1 MSELK
6 PEQALAITIVPE
18 VLKSL
23 LGLIDLLCKVWDLGE
38 DLFGPS

>member
-23 LGLIDLLCKVWDLGE
+23 LRLIDFLCQVWNLGE